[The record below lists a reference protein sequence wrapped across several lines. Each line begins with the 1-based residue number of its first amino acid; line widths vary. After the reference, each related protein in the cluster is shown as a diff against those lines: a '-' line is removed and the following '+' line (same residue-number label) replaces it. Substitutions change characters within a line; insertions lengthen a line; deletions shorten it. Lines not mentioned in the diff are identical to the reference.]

1 LVLNAKL
8 ERSLDSHAPQTE
20 QLYAY
25 DDDDWGEM
33 GEDHSQLQWAAD
45 EWEASDQAYQQEA
58 YAYQEEDEPQLLEEE
73 VAQESDEHDE
83 ADQDN
88 YE

>member
-1 LVLNAKL
+1 MRPRRNNYM
-8 ERSLDSHAPQTE
+8 RMRTPQTE

-25 DDDDWGEM
+25 EDDDWGEM
-33 GEDHSQLQWAAD
+33 GEDRSQWAAD
-45 EWEASDQAYQQEA
+45 EWEASDHAHQQEA
-58 YAYQEEDEPQLLEEE
+58 YAYQEDHESQVLEEE

-83 ADQDN
+83 DDQDN